1 MSRDLVFLAVD
12 ILIFSTQAFAF
23 VTPKTILNVERFV
36 FGLKLFQSHD
46 RCNIVIAHC
55 QLAYPLEINIFFT
68 NIKKFPM
75 KEQNSL

>member
-1 MSRDLVFLAVD
+1 VFPAKG

-23 VTPKTILNVERFV
+23 VIPGYSNVERFV
-36 FGLKLFQSHD
+36 FGLELFQSHD